1 MSSAICWIIAIGAGW
16 HLQDGNIYPI
26 KKAYSGVGKHM
37 MLYLNNL
44 LYRYVLNGGIHSF
57 INGGLVVYCRYV
69 KVT

>member
-1 MSSAICWIIAIGAGW
+1 
-16 HLQDGNIYPI
+16 LQDGNIYPI

-57 INGGLVVYCRYV
+57 INGGLVV
-69 KVT
+69 